1 MIKRKKET
9 MRFKTLLVTSF
20 FIFSCESN
28 IEYIQYNSIENQW
41 DKDSIQNFVFEL
53 ADTKKYNTYIN
64 LRINKDYP
72 FSNIFLITT
81 LMDSLSVLSKDTL
94 NFKIADRS
102 GKFLGKKRVNIIENS
117 FLHKEKIELEKNKK
131 YSVSV
136 EHAMRVINKVSGL
149 KSLDGVAVSYT
160 HLTLPTILRV

>member
-1 MIKRKKET
+1 
-9 MRFKTLLVTSF
+9 MRFITLVVTSF

-94 NFKIADRS
+94 NFKIADKS

-117 FLHKEKIELEKNKK
+117 LIHKEKIELEKNKK

-149 KSLDGVAVSYT
+149 KRLDGVVDVGYK
-160 HLTLPTILRV
+160 IENIN

>member
-1 MIKRKKET
+1 

-28 IEYIQYNSIENQW
+28 IEYIQYNSIQNQW

-94 NFKIADRS
+94 NFKIADKS

-117 FLHKEKIELEKNKK
+117 LIHKEKIELEKNKK

-136 EHAMRVINKVSGL
+136 EHAMRIINKVSGL
-149 KSLDGVAVSYT
+149 KRLDGVVDVGYK
-160 HLTLPTILRV
+160 IENIN

>member
-1 MIKRKKET
+1 
-9 MRFKTLLVTSF
+9 MRFKILLITSF
-20 FIFSCESN
+20 FVFSCESN

-81 LMDSLSVLSKDTL
+81 LKDSLSVLSKDTL
-94 NFKIADRS
+94 NFKIADKS

-117 FLHKEKIELEKNKK
+117 LIHKEKIELEKNKK
-131 YSVSV
+131 YSVSIQ
-136 EHAMRVINKVSGL
+136 HAMRVINKVSGL
-149 KSLDGVAVSYT
+149 KSLDGVVDVGYK
-160 HLTLPTILRV
+160 IENIN

>member
-1 MIKRKKET
+1 
-9 MRFKTLLVTSF
+9 MRFKILLITSF
-20 FIFSCESN
+20 FVFSCESN
-28 IEYIQYNSIENQW
+28 IEYIQYNSIQNQW

-94 NFKIADRS
+94 NFKIADKS

-117 FLHKEKIELEKNKK
+117 LIHKEKIELEKNKK

-149 KSLDGVAVSYT
+149 KSLDGVVDVGYK
-160 HLTLPTILRV
+160 IENIN

>member
-1 MIKRKKET
+1 LIKRKKEI
-9 MRFKTLLVTSF
+9 MRFKILLITSF
-20 FIFSCESN
+20 FVFSCESN

-41 DKDSIQNFVFEL
+41 NKDSIQNFVFEL

-94 NFKIADRS
+94 NFKIADKS

-117 FLHKEKIELEKNKK
+117 LIHKEKIELEKNKK

-136 EHAMRVINKVSGL
+136 EHAMRIINKVSGL
-149 KSLDGVAVSYT
+149 KRLDGVVDVGYK
-160 HLTLPTILRV
+160 IENIN

>member
-1 MIKRKKET
+1 
-9 MRFKTLLVTSF
+9 MRFKILLITSF
-20 FIFSCESN
+20 FVFSCESN

-94 NFKIADRS
+94 NFKIADKS

-117 FLHKEKIELEKNKK
+117 LIHKEKIELEKNKK
-131 YSVSV
+131 
-136 EHAMRVINKVSGL
+136 
-149 KSLDGVAVSYT
+149 
-160 HLTLPTILRV
+160 

>member
-1 MIKRKKET
+1 MIKRKKEI
-9 MRFKTLLVTSF
+9 MRFKILLITSF
-20 FIFSCESN
+20 FVFSCESN

-94 NFKIADRS
+94 NFKIADKS

-117 FLHKEKIELEKNKK
+117 LIHKEKIELEKNKK
-131 YSVSV
+131 YSVSI

-149 KSLDGVAVSYT
+149 KSLDGVVDVGYK
-160 HLTLPTILRV
+160 IENIN

>member
-1 MIKRKKET
+1 
-9 MRFKTLLVTSF
+9 MRFKILLITSF
-20 FIFSCESN
+20 FVFSCESN

-94 NFKIADRS
+94 NFKIADKS

-117 FLHKEKIELEKNKK
+117 LIHKEKIELEKNKK

-149 KSLDGVAVSYT
+149 KSLDGVVDVGYK
-160 HLTLPTILRV
+160 IENIN

>member
-1 MIKRKKET
+1 

-28 IEYIQYNSIENQW
+28 IEYIQYNSIQNQW

-94 NFKIADRS
+94 NFKIADKS

-117 FLHKEKIELEKNKK
+117 LIHKEKIELEKNKK

-136 EHAMRVINKVSGL
+136 EHAMRIINKVGGL
-149 KSLDGVAVSYT
+149 KRLDGVVDVGYK
-160 HLTLPTILRV
+160 IENIN

>member
-1 MIKRKKET
+1 LIKRKKEI
-9 MRFKTLLVTSF
+9 MRFKILLITSF
-20 FIFSCESN
+20 FVFSCESN

-94 NFKIADRS
+94 NFKIADKS

-117 FLHKEKIELEKNKK
+117 LIHKEKIELEKNKK

-149 KSLDGVAVSYT
+149 KSLDGVVDVGYK
-160 HLTLPTILRV
+160 IENIN

>member
-1 MIKRKKET
+1 
-9 MRFKTLLVTSF
+9 MRFKILLITSF
-20 FIFSCESN
+20 FVFSCESN

-94 NFKIADRS
+94 NFKIADKS

-117 FLHKEKIELEKNKK
+117 LIHKEKIELEKNKK

-149 KSLDGVAVSYT
+149 KSLDGVVDVGYK
-160 HLTLPTILRV
+160 IENID

>member
-1 MIKRKKET
+1 MIKRKKEI
-9 MRFKTLLVTSF
+9 MRFKILLITSF
-20 FIFSCESN
+20 FVFSCESN

-94 NFKIADRS
+94 NFKIADKS

-117 FLHKEKIELEKNKK
+117 LIHKEKIELEKNKK

-149 KSLDGVAVSYT
+149 KSLDGVVDVGYK
-160 HLTLPTILRV
+160 IENIN

>member
-1 MIKRKKET
+1 

-81 LMDSLSVLSKDTL
+81 LRDSLGVLSRDTL
-94 NFKIADRS
+94 NFKIADKS

-117 FLHKEKIELEKNKK
+117 LIHKEKIELEKNKK

-136 EHAMRVINKVSGL
+136 EHAMRIINKVGGL
-149 KSLDGVAVSYT
+149 KRLDGVVDVGYK
-160 HLTLPTILRV
+160 IENIN

>member
-1 MIKRKKET
+1 
-9 MRFKTLLVTSF
+9 MRFKILLITSF
-20 FIFSCESN
+20 FVFSCESN

-94 NFKIADRS
+94 NFKIADKS

-117 FLHKEKIELEKNKK
+117 LIHKEKIELEKNKK
-131 YSVSV
+131 YSVSI

-149 KSLDGVAVSYT
+149 KSLDGVVDVGYK
-160 HLTLPTILRV
+160 IENIN

>member
-1 MIKRKKET
+1 
-9 MRFKTLLVTSF
+9 MRFKILLITSF
-20 FIFSCESN
+20 FVFSCESN

-81 LMDSLSVLSKDTL
+81 LTDSLSVLSKDTL
-94 NFKIADRS
+94 NFKIADKS

-117 FLHKEKIELEKNKK
+117 LIHKEKIELEKNKK
-131 YSVSV
+131 YSVSIQ
-136 EHAMRVINKVSGL
+136 HAMRVINKVSGL
-149 KSLDGVAVSYT
+149 KSLDGVVDVGYK
-160 HLTLPTILRV
+160 IENIN

>member
-1 MIKRKKET
+1 MIKRKKEI
-9 MRFKTLLVTSF
+9 MRFKILLITSF
-20 FIFSCESN
+20 FVFSCESN

-94 NFKIADRS
+94 NFKIADKS
-102 GKFLGKKRVNIIENS
+102 GKFVGKKRVNIIENS
-117 FLHKEKIELEKNKK
+117 LIHKEKIELEKNKK

-149 KSLDGVAVSYT
+149 KSLDGVVDVGYK
-160 HLTLPTILRV
+160 IENIN

>member
-1 MIKRKKET
+1 MIKRKKEI
-9 MRFKTLLVTSF
+9 MRFKILLITSF
-20 FIFSCESN
+20 FVFSCESN

-94 NFKIADRS
+94 NFKIADKS

-117 FLHKEKIELEKNKK
+117 LIHKEKIELKKNKK

-136 EHAMRVINKVSGL
+136 EHAMRIINKVSGL
-149 KSLDGVAVSYT
+149 KRLDGVVDVGYK
-160 HLTLPTILRV
+160 IENIN

>member
-1 MIKRKKET
+1 MIKRKKEI
-9 MRFKTLLVTSF
+9 MRFKILLITSF
-20 FIFSCESN
+20 FVFSCESN

-94 NFKIADRS
+94 NFKIADKS

-117 FLHKEKIELEKNKK
+117 LIHKEKIELEKNKK
-131 YSVSV
+131 YSFSV
-136 EHAMRVINKVSGL
+136 EHAMRIINKVSGL
-149 KSLDGVAVSYT
+149 KRLDGVVDVGYK
-160 HLTLPTILRV
+160 IENIN

>member
-1 MIKRKKET
+1 

-20 FIFSCESN
+20 FVFSCESN

-41 DKDSIQNFVFEL
+41 NKDSIQNFVFEL

-94 NFKIADRS
+94 NFKIADKS

-117 FLHKEKIELEKNKK
+117 LIHKEKIELEKNKK

-136 EHAMRVINKVSGL
+136 EHAMRIINKVSGL
-149 KSLDGVAVSYT
+149 KRLDGVVDVGYK
-160 HLTLPTILRV
+160 IENIN

>member
-1 MIKRKKET
+1 
-9 MRFKTLLVTSF
+9 MRFKILLITSF
-20 FIFSCESN
+20 FVFSCESN

-94 NFKIADRS
+94 NFKIADKS

-117 FLHKEKIELEKNKK
+117 LIHKEKIELEKNKK

-149 KSLDGVAVSYT
+149 KRLDGVVDVGYK
-160 HLTLPTILRV
+160 IENID

>member
-1 MIKRKKET
+1 MIKRKKEI
-9 MRFKTLLVTSF
+9 MRFKILLITSF
-20 FIFSCESN
+20 FVFSCESN

-94 NFKIADRS
+94 NFKIADKS

-117 FLHKEKIELEKNKK
+117 LIHKEKIELEKNKK

-136 EHAMRVINKVSGL
+136 EHAMRIINKVSGL
-149 KSLDGVAVSYT
+149 KRLDGVVDVGYK
-160 HLTLPTILRV
+160 IENIN

>member
-1 MIKRKKET
+1 
-9 MRFKTLLVTSF
+9 MRFKILLITSF
-20 FIFSCESN
+20 FVFSCESN

-94 NFKIADRS
+94 NFKIADKS

-117 FLHKEKIELEKNKK
+117 LIHKERIELEKNKK

-136 EHAMRVINKVSGL
+136 EHAMRIINKVSGL
-149 KSLDGVAVSYT
+149 KRLDGVVDVGYK
-160 HLTLPTILRV
+160 IENIN

>member
-1 MIKRKKET
+1 
-9 MRFKTLLVTSF
+9 MRFKILLITSF
-20 FIFSCESN
+20 FVFSCESN

-81 LMDSLSVLSKDTL
+81 LKDSLSVLSKDTL
-94 NFKIADRS
+94 NFKIADKS

-117 FLHKEKIELEKNKK
+117 LIHKEKIELEKNKK

-136 EHAMRVINKVSGL
+136 EHAMRVVNKVSGL
-149 KSLDGVAVSYT
+149 KSLDGVVDVGYK
-160 HLTLPTILRV
+160 IENID

>member
-1 MIKRKKET
+1 
-9 MRFKTLLVTSF
+9 MRFKTLLITSF
-20 FIFSCESN
+20 FVFSCESN

-94 NFKIADRS
+94 NFKIADKS

-117 FLHKEKIELEKNKK
+117 LIHKEKIELEKNKK
-131 YSVSV
+131 YSVSI

-149 KSLDGVAVSYT
+149 KSLDGVVDVGYK
-160 HLTLPTILRV
+160 IENIN

>member
-1 MIKRKKET
+1 
-9 MRFKTLLVTSF
+9 MRFKTLLITSF
-20 FIFSCESN
+20 FVFSCESN

-94 NFKIADRS
+94 NFKIADKS
-102 GKFLGKKRVNIIENS
+102 GKFVGKKRVNIIENS
-117 FLHKEKIELEKNKK
+117 LIHKEKIELEKNKK

-136 EHAMRVINKVSGL
+136 EHAMRIINKVSGL
-149 KSLDGVAVSYT
+149 KRLDGVVDVG
-160 HLTLPTILRV
+160 HKIENIN

>member
-1 MIKRKKET
+1 

-41 DKDSIQNFVFEL
+41 NKDSIQNFVFEL

-94 NFKIADRS
+94 NFKIADKS

-117 FLHKEKIELEKNKK
+117 LIHKEKIELEKNKK

-136 EHAMRVINKVSGL
+136 EHAMRIINKVSGL
-149 KSLDGVAVSYT
+149 KRLDGVVDVGYK
-160 HLTLPTILRV
+160 IENIN

>member
-1 MIKRKKET
+1 
-9 MRFKTLLVTSF
+9 MRFKILLITSF
-20 FIFSCESN
+20 FVFSCESN

-94 NFKIADRS
+94 NFKIADKS
-102 GKFLGKKRVNIIENS
+102 GKFVGKKRVNIIENS
-117 FLHKEKIELEKNKK
+117 LIHKEKIELEKNKK

-149 KSLDGVAVSYT
+149 KSLDGVVDVGYK
-160 HLTLPTILRV
+160 IENIN

>member
-1 MIKRKKET
+1 MIKRKKEI
-9 MRFKTLLVTSF
+9 MRFKILLITSF
-20 FIFSCESN
+20 FVFSCESN

-94 NFKIADRS
+94 NFKIADKS

-117 FLHKEKIELEKNKK
+117 LIHKERIELEKNKK

-136 EHAMRVINKVSGL
+136 EHAMRIINKVSGL
-149 KSLDGVAVSYT
+149 KRLDGVVDVGYK
-160 HLTLPTILRV
+160 IENIN

>member
-1 MIKRKKET
+1 MIKRKKEI
-9 MRFKTLLVTSF
+9 MRFKILLITSF
-20 FIFSCESN
+20 FVFSCESN

-94 NFKIADRS
+94 NFKIADKS
-102 GKFLGKKRVNIIENS
+102 GKFVGKKRVNIIENS
-117 FLHKEKIELEKNKK
+117 LIHKEKIELEKNKK

-136 EHAMRVINKVSGL
+136 EHAMRIINKVSGL
-149 KSLDGVAVSYT
+149 KRLDGVVDVGYK
-160 HLTLPTILRV
+160 IENIN

>member
-1 MIKRKKET
+1 
-9 MRFKTLLVTSF
+9 MRFKTLLITSF
-20 FIFSCESN
+20 FVFSCESN

-94 NFKIADRS
+94 NFKIADKS

-117 FLHKEKIELEKNKK
+117 LIHKEKIELEKNKK

-149 KSLDGVAVSYT
+149 KSLDGVVDVGYK
-160 HLTLPTILRV
+160 IENIN

>member
-1 MIKRKKET
+1 
-9 MRFKTLLVTSF
+9 MRFKILLITSF
-20 FIFSCESN
+20 FVFSCESN

-94 NFKIADRS
+94 NFKIADKS

-117 FLHKEKIELEKNKK
+117 LIHKEKIELEKNKK

-149 KSLDGVAVSYT
+149 KSLDGVVDVGYK
-160 HLTLPTILRV
+160 IENINWW

>member
-1 MIKRKKET
+1 
-9 MRFKTLLVTSF
+9 MRFKILLITSF
-20 FIFSCESN
+20 FVFSCESN

-94 NFKIADRS
+94 NFKIADKS

-117 FLHKEKIELEKNKK
+117 LIHKEKIELEKNKK
-131 YSVSV
+131 YSVSI

-149 KSLDGVAVSYT
+149 KSLDGVVDVGYK
-160 HLTLPTILRV
+160 IENID

>member
-1 MIKRKKET
+1 
-9 MRFKTLLVTSF
+9 MRFKTLLITSF

-28 IEYIQYNSIENQW
+28 IEYIQYNSIQNQW

-94 NFKIADRS
+94 NFKIADKS

-117 FLHKEKIELEKNKK
+117 LIHKEKIELEKNKK

-149 KSLDGVAVSYT
+149 KSLDGVVDVGYK
-160 HLTLPTILRV
+160 IKNIN

>member
-1 MIKRKKET
+1 
-9 MRFKTLLVTSF
+9 MRFKILLITSF
-20 FIFSCESN
+20 FVFSCESN
-28 IEYIQYNSIENQW
+28 IEYIQYNSIQNQW

-94 NFKIADRS
+94 NFKIADKS

-117 FLHKEKIELEKNKK
+117 LIHKEKIELEKNKK

-149 KSLDGVAVSYT
+149 KSLDGVVDVGYK
-160 HLTLPTILRV
+160 IENID

>member
-1 MIKRKKET
+1 
-9 MRFKTLLVTSF
+9 MRFKILLITSF
-20 FIFSCESN
+20 FVFACESN

-94 NFKIADRS
+94 NFKIADKS

-117 FLHKEKIELEKNKK
+117 LIHKERIELEKNKK

-136 EHAMRVINKVSGL
+136 EHAMRIINKVSGL
-149 KSLDGVAVSYT
+149 KRLDGVVDVGYK
-160 HLTLPTILRV
+160 IENIN

>member
-1 MIKRKKET
+1 
-9 MRFKTLLVTSF
+9 MRFKILLITSF
-20 FIFSCESN
+20 FVFSCESN

-64 LRINKDYP
+64 LRINNDYP

-94 NFKIADRS
+94 NFKIADKS

-117 FLHKEKIELEKNKK
+117 LIHKEKIELEKNKK

-136 EHAMRVINKVSGL
+136 EHAMRIINKVSGL
-149 KSLDGVAVSYT
+149 KSLDGVVDVGYK
-160 HLTLPTILRV
+160 IENIN

>member
-1 MIKRKKET
+1 
-9 MRFKTLLVTSF
+9 MRFKTLLITSF

-94 NFKIADRS
+94 NFKIADKS

-117 FLHKEKIELEKNKK
+117 LIHKEKIELEKNKK

-149 KSLDGVAVSYT
+149 KSLDGVVDVGYK
-160 HLTLPTILRV
+160 IENINWW